1 MSSTATIPPPTAS
14 RRDRYKL
21 KVNSY
26 DRVASLL
33 VSLLIMVGVTVAAL
47 LIIYF
52 AGRLLD
58 RTKSREVTPVPSPSS
73 DAALGLAEDP
83 EPPGLE
89 DAPDLLDPQLQDTLN
104 TLTESVNASA
114 ALLSDEVIDN
124 ANQVGKGSG
133 LGDRRAGGTGGD
145 GPGGDGPG
153 RLIKYKPTSQAE
165 YVACL
170 DQLKVELAVI
180 SLRENKIYYAW
191 NFSKAKPD
199 TRVGDPPD
207 HRFKV
212 TNEGSVLYNLDR
224 QLAEKA
230 GIWRPGGLL
239 YHFYPPESQQL
250 VFQAEQQKAGN
261 RTLDQ
266 IKLTVLRLQRE
277 GNEFKFTVES
287 QEYY

>member
-1 MSSTATIPPPTAS
+1 MSSTATIPPPAAS

-21 KVNSY
+21 QVNSY

-58 RTKSREVTPVPSPSS
+58 RTKSQVVTPVPSPSS

-145 GPGGDGPG
+145 GDGGDAPG
-153 RLIKYKPTSQAE
+153 RHVKFKPTSQAE
-165 YVACL
+165 YAACL
-170 DQLKVELAVI
+170 DALNIEMGVVSK
-180 SLRENKIYYAW
+180 RENKIYYAS
-191 NFSKAKPD
+191 NFTKPKPD

-207 HRFKV
+207 NRFR
-212 TNEGSVLYNLDR
+212 TSNYDSVLYNLDR
-224 QLAEKA
+224 QLAIKA
-230 GIWRPGGLL
+230 GIDRPDGFIFL
-239 YHFYPPESQQL
+239 FYPNET
-250 VFQAEQQKAGN
+250 FQMLARAEQQKAGN

-266 IKLTVLRLQRE
+266 IKMTVFRLQRE

-287 QEYY
+287 QDYY